1 MSRIP
6 PHKHSVG
13 PNMTMS
19 MGSLVLCF
27 VVAIGAVPHQALA
40 QSLSS
45 TLGATKLDGLK
56 NFAECQN
63 QTVGYQEHLIAD
75 RLDAKLA
82 KSTALTAAERDVWAG
97 DIRAL
102 RQVALGRPFKAP
114 DAKNPQHYLMGLT
127 DDEQVAINSMN
138 IRFVQ
143 EVNLACEHKY
153 GGMTRYSPGSDQ
165 SGQARYEQQLRD
177 KMGKVVDIASV
188 PVGPLPSPF
197 PKSAAEVAAEKK
209 AAQEASR
216 KAMMQQF
223 NSCADAAKGLR
234 LSIMADHLQ
243 RNLDNAHGLS
253 VKERA
258 DFEADIKATRDSAA
272 KGLEQVEPVDPSNP
286 YRAMSRLTTQDQIDI
301 ATEFGKQY
309 SERMANCTRR

>member
-1 MSRIP
+1 
-6 PHKHSVG
+6 VWLA
-13 PNMTMS
+13 
-19 MGSLVLCF
+19 GS
-27 VVAIGAVPHQALA
+27 
-40 QSLSS
+40 
-45 TLGATKLDGLK
+45 
-56 NFAECQN
+56 
-63 QTVGYQEHLIAD
+63 
-75 RLDAKLA
+75 
-82 KSTALTAAERDVWAG
+82 AERQRPLGDCPLSLGPLAILPRSHRRGLLAHEEGHGRHAG
-97 DIRAL
+97 
-102 RQVALGRPFKAP
+102 VNVP
-114 DAKNPQHYLMGLT
+114 

-286 YRAMSRLTTQDQIDI
+286 YRAMTRLTTQDQIDI